1 MGRNQKNHDGQNY
14 SQNHETEKACFC
26 GHWTLS
32 LCNGLHNCCSLEFP
46 SAPVAW
52 HDLFQIKNAGKKQLV
67 DGLWFKNKQW
77 LPRVTEKSYLN
88 SLPLIMKFKIIQQ
101 ILGHLKNLKDFQ
113 IFSSLKDYK
122 CPNMLPLWV
131 FNIHA
136 HSSPK
141 NIILKLKSPS

>member
-1 MGRNQKNHDGQNY
+1 MVRTTVRIMKQKKPASVDTGLSAYVMVSTTAVHLSSPVPLLHGMTCFRLKMLERN
-14 SQNHETEKACFC
+14 
-26 GHWTLS
+26 S
-32 LCNGLHNCCSLEFP
+32 LLT
-46 SAPVAW
+46 
-52 HDLFQIKNAGKKQLV
+52 
-67 DGLWFKNKQW
+67 GLWFKNKQW